1 MTDEQLRELLGTLY
15 DRQQEGM
22 EFVVL
27 PDDFRMPVIGL
38 DGKYTMLIIGVDSD
52 RQDMKGRSDTMVLAV
67 LDARRRSLKL
77 ISFMR
82 DLYVR
87 IPGRGRNRLNAAYA
101 FGGEALLRRTLLES
115 FGVQADSYV
124 AVNYSLLA
132 DLVDAIGGV
141 ELTVEDYELRA
152 LNGILGYYN
161 YQRGLP
167 EEQGMLAEAGTRV
180 LTGLQTMSYARIRKT
195 DSDFERVH
203 RQQKVLSRI
212 YEKLLTM
219 DSGRVAGILVSFID
233 RLKTDIT
240 LSDALGLA
248 EDALSLGE
256 LKIETLSIPVKG
268 SFSAQMINRAYYLV
282 PNLRRNHDAIQAFLD
297 QAPSPP

>member
-124 AVNYSLLA
+124 AVNYSLLT

-141 ELTVEDYELRA
+141 ELTVEDY
-152 LNGILGYYN
+152 
-161 YQRGLP
+161 
-167 EEQGMLAEAGTRV
+167 
-180 LTGLQTMSYARIRKT
+180 SC
-195 DSDFERVH
+195 
-203 RQQKVLSRI
+203 
-212 YEKLLTM
+212 
-219 DSGRVAGILVSFID
+219 GR
-233 RLKTDIT
+233 
-240 LSDALGLA
+240 
-248 EDALSLGE
+248 
-256 LKIETLSIPVKG
+256 
-268 SFSAQMINRAYYLV
+268 
-282 PNLRRNHDAIQAFLD
+282 
-297 QAPSPP
+297 